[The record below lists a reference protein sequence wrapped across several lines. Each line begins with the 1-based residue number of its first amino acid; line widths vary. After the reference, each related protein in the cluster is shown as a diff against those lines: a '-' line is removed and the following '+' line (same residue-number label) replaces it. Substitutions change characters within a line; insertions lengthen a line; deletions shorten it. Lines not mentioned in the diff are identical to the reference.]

1 MVLRF
6 RRVPYLGPVRSIKGQ
21 ILPLSLME
29 GAYLVTGASR
39 GIGKSIALSI
49 ARNGNPVIALARQSN
64 ELESV
69 KSELLELQPDSI
81 IIACDLG
88 VSSHITDAVAKVSSK
103 FSHLSGI
110 VHNAGTIHP
119 IENMMDAN
127 IENWSNSIQ
136 VNLIGVQELTNQL
149 KSSIGG
155 QSHTRITAISSGA
168 AKRSIH
174 GWSAYCVSKAGLD
187 MWSMCMAEEGAGR
200 NISSLSIA
208 PGIVDTGMQEDIRSA
223 KPESFPSLESF
234 VGYYKN
240 GDLTNPDDVAEK
252 LLPFCLGIKGENGN
266 RLDVRNL

>member
-1 MVLRF
+1 
-6 RRVPYLGPVRSIKGQ
+6 
-21 ILPLSLME
+21 ME
-29 GAYLVTGASR
+29 GAYLVTGASK
-39 GIGKSIALSI
+39 GIGRSIALSI
-49 ARNGNPVIALARQSN
+49 ARNGSPVIALARQSD

-69 KSELLELQPDSI
+69 LRELLELQPDSI
-81 IIACDLG
+81 IIACDLS
-88 VSSHITDAVAKVSSK
+88 VSSQISDATTAISSK

-119 IENMMDAN
+119 IESMMDAD
-127 IENWSNSIQ
+127 IQNWSRSIQ
-136 VNLIGVQELTNQL
+136 VNLIGVQDLTNQIDD
-149 KSSIGG
+149 SIGG
-155 QSHTRITAISSGA
+155 DRHTRITSISSGA

-187 MWSMCMAEEGAGR
+187 MWSMCMAEEGEER
-200 NISSLSIA
+200 NISSISIA

-223 KPESFPSLESF
+223 NPESFPSLENF
-234 VGYYKN
+234 IGYYEN

>member
-1 MVLRF
+1 M
-6 RRVPYLGPVRSIKGQ
+6 SI
-21 ILPLSLME
+21 ME
-29 GAYLVTGASR
+29 GAYLVTGASK

-49 ARNGNPVIALARQSN
+49 ARNGSPVIALARQSV

-88 VSSHITDAVAKVSSK
+88 DGPQIIDAVAKVSSK
-103 FSHLSGI
+103 FGHLSGI

-119 IENMMDAN
+119 IENMMDAD
-127 IENWSNSIQ
+127 IQNWANSIQ
-136 VNLIGVQELTNQL
+136 VNLIGVQDLTSQL
-149 KSSIGG
+149 KASIGG
-155 QSHTRITAISSGA
+155 HRHTRITTISSGA

-187 MWSMCMAEEGAGR
+187 MWSMCMAEEGVES
-200 NISSLSIA
+200 NISSVSIA
-208 PGIVDTGMQEDIRSA
+208 PGIVDTGMQEDIRGA
-223 KPESFPSLESF
+223 NPDSFPSLKSF
-234 VGYYKN
+234 VGYYEN